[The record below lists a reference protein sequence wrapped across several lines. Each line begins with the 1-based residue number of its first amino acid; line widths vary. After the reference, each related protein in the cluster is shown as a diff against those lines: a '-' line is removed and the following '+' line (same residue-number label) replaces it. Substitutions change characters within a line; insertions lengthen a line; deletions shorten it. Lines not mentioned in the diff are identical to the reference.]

1 MRKFFSRF
9 KAIFFITGLTAIGI
23 VGIILLFNKSNQD
36 NINFIARYTIHKAE
50 EKFKEVQKNKID
62 TLAALLP
69 TLMEIEDIKKNFQN
83 SDRKALLQSA
93 LPLYEKFK
101 NNYCIT
107 HWYFSYPEPD
117 SRCFLRIH
125 SPEKHGDLITRDTFK
140 QSVQTKKLAVG
151 IELGKTAFAIRAVQ
165 PYYDYGNGKN
175 LLGYMELGIDMVDF
189 LGCLKQ
195 RTALEFGLLI
205 KKKYLD
211 REKWGSV
218 VTKKNIRNNWDDM
231 KDTLLMCNT
240 SGASDLINFQG
251 QVEEVPDG
259 GLLLEKV
266 KKDDRVFVRGI
277 FPIYDARSRKVGGVF
292 VLKDITHIYNALTSK
307 KQNIVRLIILFMGI
321 LTFLMIFLHKRAER
335 ELREYRS
342 LLEEMIEERTKELK
356 VQFGARMEAEKKH
369 SEAVQLTE
377 QSARLASVGVMAAGI
392 THEINQPLNAIK
404 VTADSIQYWH
414 KRNPGKLPEPFIE
427 QLKSISKSVYRI
439 VEIIQHMRTF
449 WIQPNFPKISL
460 INLNQA
466 VKNAL
471 SLTRQQLT
479 AHHIEHQF
487 VSKSNPVPV
496 KGNLIHFEQI
506 VLNLISNAIHSLD
519 ETAKDDKLI
528 QLTTASVNGF
538 ATLTIQDNGTGLP
551 ADNIDRLFNP
561 FFSTKN
567 SGEGMGLGLAIVK
580 NYIDKYNGNI
590 TVNNNQKGGATFI
603 IRFPIFHRKDAGE

>member
-1 MRKFFSRF
+1 MRKFFSRY

-36 NINFIARYTIHKAE
+36 NIDFIAQYTIHKAE
-50 EKFKEVQKNKID
+50 EQFKEVQKNHID
-62 TLAALLP
+62 TLTALLP
-69 TLMEIEDIKKNFQN
+69 TLMEIEDIKKNFQGR
-83 SDRKALLQSA
+83 DREALLQAA

-101 NNYCIT
+101 NNHCIT
-107 HWYFSYPEPD
+107 HWYFSNPEPD
-117 SRCFLRIH
+117 RRCFLRVH
-125 SPEKHGDLITRDTFK
+125 SPEKHGDLNTRDTLE
-140 QSVQTKKLAVG
+140 QSIHTRKLAVG

-165 PYYDYGNGKN
+165 PYYGNGKT
-175 LLGYMELGIDMVDF
+175 LLGYMELGIDMVSF
-189 LGCLKQ
+189 LGCLKR
-195 RTALEFGLLI
+195 RTGLEFGLLI
-205 KKKYLD
+205 KKEYLARD
-211 REKWGSV
+211 KWESV
-218 VTKKNIRNNWDDM
+218 VTKKEIPNNWDDM
-231 KDTLLMCNT
+231 TDTLLMGNT
-240 SGASDLINFQG
+240 SGASDLIHYQG
-251 QVEEVPDG
+251 KIEEVPDG
-259 GLLLEKV
+259 GLLLEKIE
-266 KKDDRVFVRGI
+266 KDEQVFVRGI
-277 FPIYDARSRKVGGVF
+277 FPIYDVRSRKVGGVF

-335 ELREYRS
+335 ELRKYRS
-342 LLEEMIEERTKELK
+342 RLEEMIEERTKEIK
-356 VQFGARMEAEKKH
+356 VQCDARMEAEKKH

-377 QSARLASVGVMAAGI
+377 QSSRLASVGVMAAGI

-449 WIQPNFPKISL
+449 WIQPDSPKISL

-479 AHHIEHQF
+479 AHHINHQF
-487 VSKSNPVPV
+487 VSKSNPIPV

-519 ETAKDDKLI
+519 ETARDDKLI
-528 QLTTASVNGF
+528 QLTTASVNGL

-551 ADNIDRLFNP
+551 VDNTDRLFNP

-580 NYIDKYNGNI
+580 NYIDKYNGNV
-590 TVNNNQKGGATFI
+590 TAENNQKGGATFV
-603 IRFPIFHRKDAGE
+603 IRFPIFHGKDAGE